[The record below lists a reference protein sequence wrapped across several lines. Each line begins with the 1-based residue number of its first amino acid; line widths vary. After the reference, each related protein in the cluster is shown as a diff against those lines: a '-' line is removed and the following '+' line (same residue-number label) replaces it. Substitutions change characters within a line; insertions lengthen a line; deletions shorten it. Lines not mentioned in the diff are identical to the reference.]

1 MDRHGPAALAMTVGR
16 GLAMT
21 ALGGYAMLFQTVIAN
36 DVKQCM
42 GRALH
47 RCDVVGFREGAEWIA
62 KGLAALVMTV
72 GMGLAMT
79 ALGGYA
85 MLSQTVIANDVKQ
98 SMSRALHRRD
108 VVGFGEGAAWIA
120 TGLRPSR

>member
-16 GLAMT
+16 
-21 ALGGYAMLFQTVIAN
+21 
-36 DVKQCM
+36 
-42 GRALH
+42 
-47 RCDVVGFREGAEWIA
+47 
-62 KGLAALVMTV
+62 
-72 GMGLAMT
+72 GLAMT